1 MIQDLRYAIRALLRS
16 PGFTLVAVATL
27 ALGIG
32 ATTTVFSVVEGVLLR
47 ALPFP
52 DAGRLV
58 QIMATPDSLRGPG
71 VYGGT
76 APLNATE
83 RWRSLDATFDES
95 AVYTGVSA
103 VLRGSGPA
111 ERVSAW
117 GVSSAFFTL
126 LGGRPMLGRGFLS
139 AEDRPGSPPVAVLSY
154 GFWTRRM
161 GSDPRIV
168 GTTLTLDTT
177 VVTVV
182 GVMPAAFQYP
192 ADAQVWTNLGA
203 VLSGPGGAARAN
215 WFVFWTLARL
225 RPGVSA
231 AGAERRLEIFSHR
244 WTGDPGARGLYPI
257 VTPLREFL
265 TGRVRPRLVLMLSAV
280 ALVLLIACANVAG
293 LVLSRAMGR
302 RHLVAMRAALGA
314 GRARLVQGS
323 IAEPL
328 LIALAGGV
336 LGVLA
341 AAWCLPAVVK
351 LAGPEVPGI
360 TGVGVDGRVLAA
372 CLVTSVVAGLLAG
385 AFPAWQAGRL
395 APAEV
400 LKAEGNRAAVAS
412 RGRLGGALIVG
423 QLALTMAL
431 LAGSLLLGRSFVLLT
446 RLRPGFEPSH
456 VLVADVQLPA
466 STYAGAAARLAYA
479 RQALDRVGSL
489 PGVSVAAVGTGMPLA
504 GGALSVTTTATDT
517 VLTWIAAV
525 TPDYFRVLGIPLAR
539 GRALAEVDP
548 DAIVLDSAA
557 ARASFRGEDPLG
569 KRYVLFDKP
578 LTVVGIV
585 GNVRQ
590 DLAQPPLPH
599 VYVSLAS
606 GPSDYLKIVAVTRGD
621 PSGGVAAVRRELES
635 LDAGVPVGK
644 VAPLT
649 SLMAESLARQ
659 RFYTVL
665 LVAFGVLALLLAA
678 VGVYGLASYAVSRR
692 TREFGVRIALGAQRG
707 TLLRLVMDRA
717 LALAGLGIVLGLAVA
732 LAATRTLKALL
743 FEVGPDDPTALMG
756 GAILLLLVTLL
767 ASWLPA
773 RRAMN
778 ADPMVALRAE

>member
-1 MIQDLRYAIRALLRS
+1 
-16 PGFTLVAVATL
+16 
-27 ALGIG
+27 
-32 ATTTVFSVVEGVLLR
+32 
-47 ALPFP
+47 
-52 DAGRLV
+52 
-58 QIMATPDSLRGPG
+58 
-71 VYGGT
+71 
-76 APLNATE
+76 
-83 RWRSLDATFDES
+83 
-95 AVYTGVSA
+95 
-103 VLRGSGPA
+103 
-111 ERVSAW
+111 
-117 GVSSAFFTL
+117 
-126 LGGRPMLGRGFLS
+126 
-139 AEDRPGSPPVAVLSY
+139 
-154 GFWTRRM
+154 
-161 GSDPRIV
+161 
-168 GTTLTLDTT
+168 
-177 VVTVV
+177 
-182 GVMPAAFQYP
+182 
-192 ADAQVWTNLGA
+192 
-203 VLSGPGGAARAN
+203 
-215 WFVFWTLARL
+215 
-225 RPGVSA
+225 
-231 AGAERRLEIFSHR
+231 
-244 WTGDPGARGLYPI
+244 
-257 VTPLREFL
+257 
-265 TGRVRPRLVLMLSAV
+265 
-280 ALVLLIACANVAG
+280 
-293 LVLSRAMGR
+293 
-302 RHLVAMRAALGA
+302 
-314 GRARLVQGS
+314 
-323 IAEPL
+323 
-328 LIALAGGV
+328 
-336 LGVLA
+336 
-341 AAWCLPAVVK
+341 
-351 LAGPEVPGI
+351 
-360 TGVGVDGRVLAA
+360 
-372 CLVTSVVAGLLAG
+372 
-385 AFPAWQAGRL
+385 
-395 APAEV
+395 
-400 LKAEGNRAAVAS
+400 
-412 RGRLGGALIVG
+412 
-423 QLALTMAL
+423 MAL

-557 ARASFRGEDPLG
+557 ARASFRAEDPLG

-743 FEVGPDDPTALMG
+743 FEVGPDDPAALIG